1 MCQVFLIFFM
11 GAIRN
16 PHHFTGDRLKIK
28 RPDRMVGALLLLWM
42 NQSMLNKIPPAV
54 FTLVGLLRLSG
65 IILA

>member
-1 MCQVFLIFFM
+1 M

-28 RPDRMVGALLLLWM
+28 RPDLMVGALLLLWM
-42 NQSMLNKIPPAV
+42 NQSMLNKIPSTV
-54 FTLVGLLRLSG
+54 FTLVSLLRLSG